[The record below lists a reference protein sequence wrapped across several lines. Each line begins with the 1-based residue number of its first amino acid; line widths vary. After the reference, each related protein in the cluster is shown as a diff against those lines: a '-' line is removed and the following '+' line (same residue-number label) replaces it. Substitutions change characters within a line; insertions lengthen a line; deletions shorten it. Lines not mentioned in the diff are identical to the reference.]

1 MRILW
6 VCLKRQCSE
15 NYAKPNTISASI
27 VFVLSIINVLI
38 FHFHIS
44 FLKQVRIL
52 QGFLPHRSTE
62 GNMWQLRLHMI
73 HKIGIGVIIYIGVFD
88 SSLLCMQVPQMKA
101 YYVLDC
107 LRQVRTLKE
116 FPQGTE
122 SSGSFKAY
130 PTYELNSLL
139 QLFEKGS
146 WVRVTSSLSSRHEDY
161 WPTKWPLAAVRKG
174 IMGKSDLFI
183 VFKDEDYWPTKWA
196 RDSSSMREVKVELNK
211 TSKKF
216 CTEYIKANLQANVSF
231 QHLANAYAKYYPNMV
246 PVAVIEAQ
254 AHVQHNCNEA
264 HCKPDIFCNADTSP
278 DLVSKE
284 Q

>member
-1 MRILW
+1 
-6 VCLKRQCSE
+6 
-15 NYAKPNTISASI
+15 
-27 VFVLSIINVLI
+27 
-38 FHFHIS
+38 
-44 FLKQVRIL
+44 
-52 QGFLPHRSTE
+52 
-62 GNMWQLRLHMI
+62 
-73 HKIGIGVIIYIGVFD
+73 
-88 SSLLCMQVPQMKA
+88 MQVPQMKA
-101 YYVLDC
+101 YDVLDC

-146 WVRVTSSLSSRHEDY
+146 WVRVTSSLSSRH
-161 WPTKWPLAAVRKG
+161 
-174 IMGKSDLFI
+174 
-183 VFKDEDYWPTKWA
+183 EDYWPTKWA